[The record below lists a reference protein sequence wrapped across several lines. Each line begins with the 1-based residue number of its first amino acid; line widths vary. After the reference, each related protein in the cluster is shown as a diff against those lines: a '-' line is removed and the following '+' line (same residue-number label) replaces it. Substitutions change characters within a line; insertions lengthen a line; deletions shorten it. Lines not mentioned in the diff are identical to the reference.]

1 MLQKMNQCS
10 KELGGPAH
18 GKFRNFGRG
27 RLLCGEFFCYGSTS
41 PASLFSTAEHQL
53 TNEMPECLHFHTP
66 IVIVNHQEGL
76 RINGWLSLGPRDINA
91 LPNVNR

>member
-1 MLQKMNQCS
+1 MVNLATLD
-10 KELGGPAH
+10 EGGYLWGIFFAMDPP
-18 GKFRNFGRG
+18 
-27 RLLCGEFFCYGSTS
+27 RLLAC
-41 PASLFSTAEHQL
+41 STAEHQL
-53 TNEMPECLHFHTP
+53 TNEMPQCLHFHTP